1 MPNYIFIDKKQY
13 DRGECRIIDKLL
25 DNYDFW
31 NLKFTFESGHL
42 YGRPNTMVIDVEE
55 DSAFEPLME
64 AIRENTDGFSMVKDV
79 GTHNFETWSVISTA
93 DWAIDDIKEKCWVES
108 GYVLAKPENYKL
120 LMLYDVYC
128 DYYLFGHDSKKN
140 LKIIREYEKDIA
152 TPRDDTGDYDDID
165 LEDI

>member
-25 DNYDFW
+25 DNYYFW
-31 NLKFTFESGHL
+31 NLNFTFES
-42 YGRPNTMVIDVEE
+42 IDVEE
-55 DSAFEPLME
+55 DSAFQPVME
-64 AIRENTDGFSMVKDV
+64 AIRENADGFSMVKDV
-79 GTHNFETWSVISTA
+79 GTHNFQTWSVISAA

-128 DYYLFGHDSKKN
+128 DYYLFGHDTKKN

-152 TPRDDTGDYDDID
+152 TPRDDAGDYDDLD